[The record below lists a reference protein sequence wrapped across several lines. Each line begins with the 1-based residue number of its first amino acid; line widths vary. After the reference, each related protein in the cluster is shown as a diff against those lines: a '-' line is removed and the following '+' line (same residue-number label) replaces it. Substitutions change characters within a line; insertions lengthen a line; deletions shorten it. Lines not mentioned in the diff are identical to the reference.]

1 MNIGGIV
8 YENYGTLRNNVFVGT
23 LTETTP
29 TRAGGIAGVVRASSA
44 GQNNVYMAA
53 DAATHGLVGKD
64 ETESYTTTNAL
75 ATDFAAFSG
84 ANAAMLATFDTHVW
98 TLDSGFALNKGCLT
112 TLTANAGEGT
122 EA

>member
-1 MNIGGIV
+1 M
-8 YENYGTLRNNVFVGT
+8 RNNVFVGS
-23 LTETTP
+23 LTETGTAY
-29 TRAGGIAGVVRASSA
+29 RAGGIAGVSRVDEE
-44 GQNNVYMAA
+44 GGYNNVYLTGG
-53 DAATHGLVGKD
+53 DSTDGKYIVGKRD
-64 ETESYTTTNAL
+64 DALCTAWDATNAL
-75 ATDFAAFSG
+75 ATDFAAFSE